1 MSQSYVMF
9 RAANPMVRDGTLDYY
24 NRFDIMVD
32 AFYAA
37 MEKLEVKDVNVGKL
51 GGLIVITRQQRAL
64 QRSTTKKLK
73 AHIDTGKGTPR
84 KPNVHLQG
92 FIRSLFDEKQSVDG
106 ELDVMG
112 CLMMWTLG
120 PFILCFDSLLINLF
134 AHYNNLSF
142 RCPF

>member
-37 MEKLEVKDVNVGKL
+37 MEKLEVKDMNVGKL

-64 QRSTTKKLK
+64 QRSTTK
-73 AHIDTGKGTPR
+73 
-84 KPNVHLQG
+84 N
-92 FIRSLFDEKQSVDG
+92 
-106 ELDVMG
+106 
-112 CLMMWTLG
+112 
-120 PFILCFDSLLINLF
+120 
-134 AHYNNLSF
+134 
-142 RCPF
+142 